1 MIKKPA
7 KTCKDMAEVRTEV
20 DRIDHLLVA
29 LIAERQGYMSEAA
42 RIKQDRDTVYD
53 EARIEDVIAK
63 IKEIAEQAGLSF
75 DIAEPVWREMIKQC
89 IAFEFEEWDRLR
101 APDQKTG

>member
-1 MIKKPA
+1 MIKKPV
-7 KTCKDMAEVRTEV
+7 KNCQNMTEVRAEV
-20 DRIDHLLVA
+20 DRIDQLLIA

-53 EARIEDVIAK
+53 EARIEDVVAK
-63 IKEIAEQAGLSF
+63 IKARAEAAGLSV
-75 DIAEPVWREMIKQC
+75 DIAEPVWRELIKQC

-101 APDQKTG
+101 APTEKTG

>member
-1 MIKKPA
+1 MIKKPV
-7 KTCKDMAEVRTEV
+7 KNCQNMQDVRTEV
-20 DRIDHLLVA
+20 DRIDRLLVA

-42 RIKQDRDTVYD
+42 RIKQDRDSVYD
-53 EARIEDVIAK
+53 AARIEDVVSK
-63 IKEIAEQAGLSF
+63 IKAYAEEAGLSL

>member
-1 MIKKPA
+1 MIKKPV
-7 KTCKDMAEVRTEV
+7 KNCENMQDVRAEV
-20 DRIDHLLVA
+20 DRIDRLLVA

-42 RIKQDRDTVYD
+42 RIKQDRNVVHDD
-53 EARIEDVIAK
+53 ARIEDVVAK
-63 IKEIAEQAGLSF
+63 VKAFATEMGLSH
-75 DIAEPVWREMIKQC
+75 DIAEPVWREMISRC

>member
-1 MIKKPA
+1 MIKKPV
-7 KTCKDMAEVRTEV
+7 KKCENMQEVRTEV
-20 DRIDHLLVA
+20 DRIDRLLVA

-42 RIKQDRDTVYD
+42 RIKQDRNIVHD
-53 EARIEDVIAK
+53 EARIEDVVAK
-63 IKEIAEQAGLSF
+63 VKAFATEMGLSNA
-75 DIAEPVWREMIKQC
+75 IAEPVWREMIKQC

>member
-1 MIKKPA
+1 MIKKPV
-7 KTCKDMAEVRTEV
+7 KNCENMQDVRAEV
-20 DRIDHLLVA
+20 DRIDRLLVA

-42 RIKQDRDTVYD
+42 RIKQDRNVVHDD
-53 EARIEDVIAK
+53 ARIEDVVAK
-63 IKEIAEQAGLSF
+63 VKSFATEMGLSHE
-75 DIAEPVWREMIKQC
+75 IAEPVWREMISRC

>member
-1 MIKKPA
+1 MIKKPV
-7 KTCKDMAEVRTEV
+7 KNCENMQDVRAEV
-20 DRIDHLLVA
+20 DRIDRLLVA

-42 RIKQDRDTVYD
+42 RIKQDRNVVHDD
-53 EARIEDVIAK
+53 ARIEDVVAK
-63 IKEIAEQAGLSF
+63 VKAFATEMGLSHE
-75 DIAEPVWREMIKQC
+75 IAEPVWREMISRC

>member
-1 MIKKPA
+1 
-7 KTCKDMAEVRTEV
+7 MADVRAEV
-20 DRIDHLLVA
+20 DRIDQLLIA

-42 RIKQDRDTVYD
+42 RIKQDREKVYD
-53 EARIEDVIAK
+53 EARIEDVVSKVKSRAK
-63 IKEIAEQAGLSF
+63 ATGLSVK
-75 DIAEPVWREMIKQC
+75 IAEPVWRELIKQC

>member
-1 MIKKPA
+1 MIKKPV
-7 KTCKDMAEVRTEV
+7 KNCQNMSDVRAEV
-20 DRIDHLLVA
+20 DRIDRLLVA

-42 RIKQDRDTVYD
+42 RIKQDRNVVHDD
-53 EARIEDVIAK
+53 ARIEDVVAK
-63 IKEIAEQAGLSF
+63 VKAFASEMGLSV

-101 APDQKTG
+101 APTEKTG